1 MSTKN
6 LVMSLLRNK
15 NFIITILLV
24 IGTAQ
29 KSFAQGIDKPLY
41 YFSSEVNLGN
51 YIGITMD
58 LNYIVDQKYTFK
70 LGVVANI
77 RRPVNQPTD
86 YTSGLIGI
94 LSFGLAQPVETMGS
108 INAAVGK
115 IYNLNSAKSLR
126 LNTAVGIGFTQIQ
139 TVGNWQKDL
148 NANFVENYTYD
159 NVSKNVVSVIINP
172 KLEIPLGGV
181 FGFSVSPMAVL
192 NSKSNYYGVGLGYI
206 IGRVK

>member
-1 MSTKN
+1 
-6 LVMSLLRNK
+6 
-15 NFIITILLV
+15 
-24 IGTAQ
+24 
-29 KSFAQGIDKPLY
+29 
-41 YFSSEVNLGN
+41 
-51 YIGITMD
+51 
-58 LNYIVDQKYTFK
+58 
-70 LGVVANI
+70 
-77 RRPVNQPTD
+77 
-86 YTSGLIGI
+86 
-94 LSFGLAQPVETMGS
+94 MGS

>member
-29 KSFAQGIDKPLY
+29 KSFAQEIDKPLY

-58 LNYIVDQKYTFK
+58 LNYIVDQQYTFK

-126 LNTAVGIGFTQIQ
+126 FNTAVGIGFTQIQ

-181 FGFSVSPMAVL
+181 FGFSVSPMAVI
-192 NSKSNYYGVGLGYI
+192 NGKSNYYGVGLGYI

>member
-1 MSTKN
+1 
-6 LVMSLLRNK
+6 MSLLRNK

-29 KSFAQGIDKPLY
+29 KSFAQEIDKPLY

-115 IYNLNSAKSLR
+115 IYNLNAAKSLR
-126 LNTAVGIGFTQIQ
+126 LNTAVGIGYTQMK
-139 TVGNWQKDL
+139 TLDHWQKDSDATL
-148 NANFVENYTYD
+148 VKNYTYD
-159 NVSKNVVSVIINP
+159 KVTKNVVSVIINP
-172 KLEIPLGGV
+172 KLEIPLGRV
-181 FGFSVSPMAVL
+181 VGFSVSPMAVI
-192 NSKSNYYGVGLGYI
+192 NAKSSYYGIGIGYV
-206 IGRVK
+206 IGRLK